1 MSSTPKLLAAIALR
15 DLRIAQRRASDT
27 LTPLAFFLVAASLF
41 PLAVGPE
48 QETLRAIAPGVL
60 WVMALLSCLMSLGRL
75 FEADHRDGSLEQ
87 LMLSAAP
94 LPVIVLGKVAAHW
107 LVSGLP
113 LTLLAPVLGLQF
125 GLDAAALL
133 FLTLGL
139 AIGTPALGL
148 IGAMGAAL
156 TLTARG
162 GAALLALLVL
172 PLFIP
177 ILVFGAGAVQA
188 AQSGLG
194 ASAHLSLL
202 GAVLALSLFFAPLA
216 AAAAIRIS
224 LE

>member
-1 MSSTPKLLAAIALR
+1 MHSMPKLLAGVALR
-15 DLRIAQRRASDT
+15 DLRIAQRRASDA
-27 LTPLAFFLVAASLF
+27 LTPLSFFLVAASLF

-48 QETLRAIAPGVL
+48 RETLRAIAPGVL
-60 WVMALLSCLMSLGRL
+60 WVMALLSCLLSLGRL
-75 FEADHRDGSLEQ
+75 FEQDHRDGSLEQ

-94 LPVIVLGKVAAHW
+94 LPLVVLGKIAAHW

-125 GLDAAALL
+125 GLDAPALL
-133 FLTLGL
+133 ILTLGL
-139 AIGTPALGL
+139 AIGTPALAL
-148 IGAMGAAL
+148 IGAIGAAL

-162 GAALLALLVL
+162 GGALLALLVL

-188 AQSGLG
+188 AQCGLG
-194 ASAHLSLL
+194 ANAHLSLL
-202 GAVLALSLFFAPLA
+202 GAMLAMSLFFAPLA
-216 AAAAIRIS
+216 TAAAIRLS

>member
-1 MSSTPKLLAAIALR
+1 
-15 DLRIAQRRASDT
+15 
-27 LTPLAFFLVAASLF
+27 
-41 PLAVGPE
+41 
-48 QETLRAIAPGVL
+48 VL
-60 WVMALLSCLMSLGRL
+60 WVTALLSCLMSLGRL

-87 LMLSAAP
+87 LILSAAP

-107 LVSGLP
+107 LLSGLP

-133 FLTLGL
+133 ILTLGL

-148 IGAMGAAL
+148 IGAIGAAL

-162 GAALLALLVL
+162 GGALLALLVL

-194 ASAHLSLL
+194 ANAHLSLL
-202 GAVLALSLFFAPLA
+202 GAVLALSLFLAPLGA
-216 AAAAIRIS
+216 AAALRIS

>member
-1 MSSTPKLLAAIALR
+1 MPKLLAAIALR
-15 DLRIAQRRASDT
+15 DLRIAQRRAGDT

-133 FLTLGL
+133 ILTLGL

-177 ILVFGAGAVQA
+177 VLVFGAGAVQA

>member
-1 MSSTPKLLAAIALR
+1 MPKLLAGVALR
-15 DLRIAQRRASDT
+15 DLRIAQRRASDA
-27 LTPLAFFLVAASLF
+27 LTPLGFFLVATSLF

-48 QETLRAIAPGVL
+48 RETLRAIAPGVL
-60 WVMALLSCLMSLGRL
+60 WVMALLSCLLSLGRL
-75 FEADHRDGSLEQ
+75 FEQDNRDGSLEQ

-94 LPVIVLGKVAAHW
+94 LQLVVLGKVAAHW

-125 GLDAAALL
+125 GLDASALL
-133 FLTLGL
+133 ILTLGL

-148 IGAMGAAL
+148 IGAIGAAL

-162 GAALLALLVL
+162 GGALLALLVL

-194 ASAHLSLL
+194 ANAHLSLL
-202 GAVLALSLFFAPLA
+202 GAVLARSLFFAPLA
-216 AAAAIRIS
+216 TAAAIRLS

>member
-1 MSSTPKLLAAIALR
+1 MPKLLAAIALR

-107 LVSGLP
+107 LASGLP

>member
-1 MSSTPKLLAAIALR
+1 MPKLLAAIALR

-133 FLTLGL
+133 ILTLGL
-139 AIGTPALGL
+139 AIGTPALAL

-177 ILVFGAGAVQA
+177 VLVFGAGAVQA

>member
-15 DLRIAQRRASDT
+15 DLRIAQRRACDT

>member
-1 MSSTPKLLAAIALR
+1 MRTIPRMLAAVALR
-15 DLRIAQRRASDT
+15 DLRIAQRRTSDA

-48 QETLRAIAPGVL
+48 PETLRGIAPGVL
-60 WVMALLSCLMSLGRL
+60 WVTALLSCLMSLGRL
-75 FEADHRDGSLEQ
+75 FDADYRDGSLEQ
-87 LMLSAAP
+87 LALSATP
-94 LPVIVLGKVAAHW
+94 LPLVVLGKVAAHW
-107 LVSGLP
+107 LISGLP

-125 GLDAAALL
+125 GLDGNALL
-133 FLTLGL
+133 ILALGL
-139 AIGTPALGL
+139 AAGTPALGL
-148 IGAMGAAL
+148 IGAIGAAL

-162 GAALLALLVL
+162 GGALLAVLVL

-188 AQSGLG
+188 VQSGLG
-194 ASAHLSLL
+194 ANAHLSLL
-202 GAVLALSLFFAPLA
+202 GAVLAISLFFAPLA

>member
-1 MSSTPKLLAAIALR
+1 MTKSLAAVALR

-27 LTPLAFFLVAASLF
+27 LTPLAFFVVAASLF
-41 PLAVGPE
+41 PLAIGPE
-48 QETLRAIAPGVL
+48 REILRAIAPGVL
-60 WVMALLSCLMSLGRL
+60 WVVALLSCLMSLGRL

-107 LVSGLP
+107 LLSGLP
-113 LTLLAPVLGLQF
+113 LTLLAPLLGLQF

-133 FLTLGL
+133 ILTLGL

-148 IGAMGAAL
+148 IGAVGAAL
-156 TLTARG
+156 TLTAHG
-162 GAALLALLVL
+162 GGALLALLVL

-177 ILVFGAGAVQA
+177 ILIFGAGAVQA

>member
-1 MSSTPKLLAAIALR
+1 MPKLLSAVALR

-48 QETLRAIAPGVL
+48 REILRAIAPGVL

-87 LMLSAAP
+87 LMLCAAP

-107 LVSGLP
+107 LLSGLP

-148 IGAMGAAL
+148 IGAIGAAL

-162 GAALLALLVL
+162 GGALLALLVL

-177 ILVFGAGAVQA
+177 ILIFGAGAVQA

>member
-1 MSSTPKLLAAIALR
+1 MPKLLAAIALR

-48 QETLRAIAPGVL
+48 PETLRAIAPGVL
-60 WVMALLSCLMSLGRL
+60 WVTALLSCLMSLGRL

-107 LVSGLP
+107 LASGLP

-125 GLDAAALL
+125 GLDVAALL
-133 FLTLGL
+133 ILTLGL

-162 GAALLALLVL
+162 GGALLALLIL

-177 ILVFGAGAVQA
+177 ILIFGAGAVQA
-188 AQSGLG
+188 AQSGQG